1 MFDSPSPRSQG
12 GVVHQVRLEG
22 DKSPFDVVDDDSLAP
37 LRVGAQGPP
46 VRFDVPVD
54 VAELVV
60 PAQVLVP
67 SMVRFGDPNL
77 RAVKVDDMIYV
88 GRVSGS
94 SLEAT
99 VFSFGTEEGPQVG
112 VYFFDRDLII
122 SVASTPPDL
131 APGASRTTVNP
142 PEGHADLTVF
152 GSLDPAVAVVVLETE
167 GRPVAA
173 VRPRARFALF
183 DSLSLGVPR
192 NAEVRLAGYGSTGNL
207 ISEAV
212 VPPLRREEPI

>member
-1 MFDSPSPRSQG
+1 MFDSPTPRSGG

-22 DKSPFDVVDDDSLAP
+22 DAFPFDVVEDNSLAP

-46 VRFDVPVD
+46 VRFEVPVE

-60 PAQVLVP
+60 PSAVSVP
-67 SMVRFGDPNL
+67 PMLRFGDPSL
-77 RAVKVDDMIYV
+77 RAVKVEDMIYV

-99 VFSFGTEEGPQVG
+99 VFSFGTEEGPQIG
-112 VYFFDRDLII
+112 IYFFDQDLII
-122 SVASTPPDL
+122 SVVSTPPDL
-131 APGASRTTVNP
+131 APGASRTRVNP
-142 PEGHADLTVF
+142 PEGHADLAVV
-152 GSLDPAVAVVVLETE
+152 GPLDPAVAVVVLEAE

-183 DSLSLGVPR
+183 DLLSLGVPR
-192 NAEVRLAGYGSTGNL
+192 NAEVRLVDYGSTGSL
-207 ISEAV
+207 ISEATV
-212 VPPLRREEPI
+212 SPLRREEPT

>member
-1 MFDSPSPRSQG
+1 MFDSPPPRSED
-12 GVVHQVRLEG
+12 GVVHQVRLDG
-22 DKSPFDVVDDDSLAP
+22 DTSRFDVVEDDSLAP

-46 VRFDVPVD
+46 VCFEVPVE
-54 VAELVV
+54 VAESVV
-60 PAQVLVP
+60 PAQVSVP
-67 SMVRFGDPNL
+67 PMVRFGDPNL
-77 RAVKVDDMIYV
+77 RAVRVENMIYA

-99 VFSFGTEEGPQVG
+99 VFSFGTDEGPQVG
-112 VYFFDRDLII
+112 IYFYDRDLII
-122 SVASTPPDL
+122 SVASTPPEL

-152 GSLDPAVAVVVLETE
+152 GPLDPAIAVVVLEAE

-183 DSLSLGVPR
+183 DLLNLGVAR
-192 NAEVRLAGYGSTGNL
+192 SADVRLVGYGSTGNL
-207 ISEAV
+207 ISEV
-212 VPPLRREEPI
+212 TVPRLRREEPS

>member
-1 MFDSPSPRSQG
+1 MFDSPPPRSG
-12 GVVHQVRLEG
+12 DGVVHQVRLEG
-22 DKSPFDVVDDDSLAP
+22 DTSPFDVVEDDSLAP

-46 VRFDVPVD
+46 VRCQVPVE
-54 VAELVV
+54 VTESVV
-60 PAQVLVP
+60 PAQVSVP
-67 SMVRFGDPNL
+67 PMVRFGDPNL
-77 RAVKVDDMIYV
+77 RAVTVENMIYA

-99 VFSFGTEEGPQVG
+99 VFSFGADDGPRVG
-112 VYFFDRDLII
+112 IYFFDRDLII
-122 SVASTPPDL
+122 SVASTPPEL
-131 APGASRTTVNP
+131 APGASRTRVNP

-152 GSLDPAVAVVVLETE
+152 GPLDPAIAVVVLEAE

-183 DSLSLGVPR
+183 DSLKLGVPR
-192 NAEVRLAGYGSTGNL
+192 HAEVRLVGYGPTGNL
-207 ISEAV
+207 ISEAS